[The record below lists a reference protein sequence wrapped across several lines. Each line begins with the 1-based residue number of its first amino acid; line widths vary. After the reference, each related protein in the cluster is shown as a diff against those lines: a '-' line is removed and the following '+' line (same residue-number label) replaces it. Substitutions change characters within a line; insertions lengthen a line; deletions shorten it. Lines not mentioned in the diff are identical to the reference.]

1 MASIAFM
8 TEHSKFPWQRQ
19 LTERTPLP
27 SQHRFTINQID
38 PDCDFLVV
46 YDDIGPE
53 FQTTLP
59 RERRLAILNE
69 PPGVKTY
76 RPSFLAQFGSVLGP
90 INPNRSDVVWIK
102 SHPALAW
109 YYGVGFAAGRC
120 SATMSFKEIAT
131 TPPPEKTQTVSVVI
145 STKTRLPM
153 HRQRIS
159 FVTALK
165 ARLGDQLFIYGNG
178 FTPIPDKADAIN
190 PHAYHLVLEN
200 NDMDH
205 FWTEKTADAFLGWSL
220 PLFSGCQN
228 LSDYFPEP
236 SFIPITLSN
245 ISAAVQNIEHILREQ
260 PYTARLPAI
269 AQARQ
274 RLVTEHEL
282 SACLRKAALTIPAD
296 TTLHSKPMQIRAN
309 RNLGPTGLIE
319 PFARK
324 IARRVLRR
332 PS

>member
-8 TEHSKFPWQRQ
+8 TEHSKFPWPRQ
-19 LTERTPLP
+19 LTERTHLP
-27 SQHRFTINQID
+27 GQHRFTINQID

-46 YDDIGPE
+46 YDDIGIE
-53 FQTTLP
+53 FKTCVP

-69 PPGVKTY
+69 PPGVKIY
-76 RPSFLAQFGSVLGP
+76 RPSFLAQFGSVFGP
-90 INPNRSDVVWIK
+90 IDPKRPDVTWIK

-109 YYGVGFAAGRC
+109 YYGVGFTAGRNV
-120 SATMSFKEIAT
+120 ANLSFNTLAT
-131 TPPPEKTQTVSVVI
+131 TPPPIKTQTVSVVI

-153 HRQRIS
+153 HRQRIE
-159 FVTALK
+159 FIAALK
-165 ARLGDQLFIYGNG
+165 EQIGDRLFIYGNG

-200 NDMDH
+200 NDLDH
-205 FWTEKTADAFLGWSL
+205 FWTEKTADAYLGWSL
-220 PLFSGCQN
+220 PLFSGCYN

-236 SFIPITLSN
+236 SFIRIDLSD
-245 ISAAVQNIEHILREQ
+245 IPAAVQNIEHILTEQ

-282 SACLRKAALTIPAD
+282 SACLRKAALTIPAG
-296 TTLHSKPMQIRAN
+296 TALHSRPVHMRAN

-324 IARRVLRR
+324 IARYVRR
-332 PS
+332 RAS